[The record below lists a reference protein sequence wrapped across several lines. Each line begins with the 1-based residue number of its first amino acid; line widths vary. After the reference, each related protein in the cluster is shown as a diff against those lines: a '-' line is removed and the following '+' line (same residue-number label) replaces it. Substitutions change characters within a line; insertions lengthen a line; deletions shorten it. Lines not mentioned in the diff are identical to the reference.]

1 MSNNSVNFKFGSTI
15 KDKTIDTNDLVVIN
29 EGLAEGGNDKFG
41 AVYKGNKMV
50 GTTKA
55 DSLYTTGDIT
65 IAGGPMETMLKT
77 VYPDGKIPAG
87 TSMQELFM
95 ALACVEKWPT
105 NAKVNY
111 TELAVAFNSLSNI
124 SIVDASNNAPTSL
137 MEYGTPLTI
146 ANYTGSSAKVTTT
159 PKISYSGFTWGY
171 SDKSGYKG
179 TATSS
184 ETNPPAVTGATPTR
198 IADST
203 VTLSRSMTGFVGSGT
218 LKTSDSA
225 SSGSDITINGE
236 TVTVS
241 LGTNELQFS
250 QIANVN
256 LYTGSVSPTVSTYYA
271 LSNLGNTDKN
281 NAPVKTI
288 TAETKSYNKKPAD
301 VSSNKVSV
309 TGVWPVYS
317 NIKSGAF
324 TADATSRYT
333 LQTSNVFEF
342 IDTPTEVGS
351 ANNFMFD
358 YPATFTV
365 SKFEMKDPSGNWVA
379 FAGSY
384 TAASEPFN
392 KTVQGVERSYK
403 RLTTAG
409 GNGSMKYR
417 ITLNKSLD
425 KE

>member
-15 KDKTIDTNDLVVIN
+15 EGKSVETNDLVVIN
-29 EGLAEGGNDKFG
+29 EGLAEGGNEKFG
-41 AVYKGNKMV
+41 SVYKGNKMV

-55 DSLYTTGDIT
+55 DSLYTTEPIT
-65 IAGGPMETMLKT
+65 IAGGPLADFFEDAYGGT
-77 VYPDGKIPAG
+77 IPAG
-87 TSMQELFM
+87 TSLQDFIS
-95 ALACVEKWPT
+95 ALACVELWPNPAATASYGTLTSTLAAPSSTQSWSGSNKLVEYGSTIEVGKVTAANASANAPALTFSNFAYGFATTTGKHTVSKNT
-105 NAKVNY
+105 NPAKVN
-111 TELAVAFNSLSNI
+111 
-124 SIVDASNNAPTSL
+124 
-137 MEYGTPLTI
+137 
-146 ANYTGSSAKVTTT
+146 
-159 PKISYSGFTWGY
+159 
-171 SDKSGYKG
+171 
-179 TATSS
+179 
-184 ETNPPAVTGATPTR
+184 
-198 IADST
+198 ST
-203 VTLSRSMTGFVGSGT
+203 VTTATTDVEYTLSRTYSDNVGRPADHSADSVKGANGSGLSFAAENVTAGLGANTVVFT
-218 LKTSDSA
+218 LSVNKQIHSA
-225 SSGSDITINGE
+225 
-236 TVTVS
+236 TV
-241 LGTNELQFS
+241 
-250 QIANVN
+250 AAP
-256 LYTGSVSPTVSTYYA
+256 SVYYA
-271 LSNLGNTDKN
+271 LSNLGNTDKDN
-281 NAPVKTI
+281 VSQQKIDKTSTYTYTPNPAI
-288 TAETKSYNKKPAD
+288 PASKS
-301 VSSNKVSV
+301 SSTYTV

-324 TADATSRYT
+324 TADATTRYT

-358 YPATFTV
+358 YPATHTV

-384 TAASEPFN
+384 TAASAPFN